1 MPNSRRDSRFV
12 RSTVFSAFA
21 VAAAIFGSGCAVDQ
35 SAQIEQKKTLDALQE
50 RVEEVER
57 TNGRITVRMEEL
69 EDQLF
74 LLNDRVESH
83 RIALQRR
90 AYRPNAGQRQQYA
103 AAPQAPRQAPES
115 YYYGAQGRETEDGV
129 YEIEAR
135 RPVRRIRIGAEDA
148 VDTAPREQP
157 RSEVRNDRRREAEDE
172 GEIVISDSD
181 FREFA
186 GTQRAPARAPKV
198 ATAGSKSSG
207 RAPQP
212 SVTSEKLTPSG
223 AATKKPVVVSDKPT
237 PSKVSAPKSSG
248 LRLYKDSLASYRAG
262 EYGAALAG
270 FEKFLDSKPK
280 DDYVDNALYWIGECH
295 YGLGEFDASV
305 RTFERV
311 IREQPDGNK
320 VPDSM
325 LKMSLALDKL
335 GRQDR
340 SRQVLETLTQRY
352 PMTNAARLGQ
362 KRLAEK

>member
-1 MPNSRRDSRFV
+1 MDSRLI
-12 RSTVFSAFA
+12 RSAVFSAFA
-21 VAAAIFGSGCAVDQ
+21 VASAIFGSGCAVDQ

-115 YYYGAQGRETEDGV
+115 YYYGAQGRETEAGV
-129 YEIEAR
+129 YEVEAR
-135 RPVRRIRIGAEDA
+135 RPVRRIRIGAEEPTDSIA
-148 VDTAPREQP
+148 NERPRKA
-157 RSEVRNDRRREAEDE
+157 RNEVNEDE

-186 GTQRAPARAPKV
+186 GTQRAPTRAPKV
-198 ATAGSKSSG
+198 ATAGSQSG

-212 SVTSEKLTPSG
+212 SVTSEKLTPTG
-223 AATKKPVVVSDKPT
+223 AATKKPVAIKDKPAPT
-237 PSKVSAPKSSG
+237 AASAPKSSG

-295 YGLGEFDASV
+295 YGLGEFGKSV

-362 KRLAEK
+362 KRLTEK